1 MSGQGEPGTA
11 SASGVGEGDAPGAGS
26 LPSTGF
32 ELDLAHAGLVVID
45 PQNSFLSPNGEGW
58 PLFGRSITEN
68 NTVRNLRLLF
78 EGSKEAG
85 IIVAISPHYYYPTD
99 HRWNFGGPIEHLMHS
114 LRMFDRAGSL
124 SMEGFDG
131 SGADFLD
138 EYKPYILDGETIIAS
153 PHKIWG
159 PQTNDL
165 TLQLRKRR
173 VSQII
178 LAGMSANLCV
188 ESHLRQFLEEGF
200 EVAVAKDATAS
211 PRIPEGDG
219 YLAAVTNF
227 EFLAHAVW
235 TTEEALGRLMR
246 VRREAT
252 S

>member
-1 MSGQGEPGTA
+1 
-11 SASGVGEGDAPGAGS
+11 
-26 LPSTGF
+26 
-32 ELDLAHAGLVVID
+32 
-45 PQNSFLSPNGEGW
+45 
-58 PLFGRSITEN
+58 
-68 NTVRNLRLLF
+68 
-78 EGSKEAG
+78 
-85 IIVAISPHYYYPTD
+85 
-99 HRWNFGGPIEHLMHS
+99 
-114 LRMFDRAGSL
+114 MFDRAGSL

-138 EYKPYILDGETIIAS
+138 EYKPYILDGETVIAS

-200 EVAVAKDATAS
+200 EVAVVKDATAS
-211 PRIPEGDG
+211 PRIPGGDG

-235 TTEEALGRLMR
+235 TTEETLGHLKRAG
-246 VRREAT
+246 REAT